1 VYLAHGP
8 WAGACIAAPG
18 GLSAERTAIVATTT
32 EQLKQIEFGA
42 LVEKLKEIAHELDVA
57 HELVEEFEMQYK
69 GGPTVFN
76 TEERWLLNGF
86 TEEALLELKTMTG
99 EILSVRADLLGG
111 TTSAEAELL
120 HAVGG

>member
-1 VYLAHGP
+1 
-8 WAGACIAAPG
+8 
-18 GLSAERTAIVATTT
+18 VATTT

-42 LVEKLKEIAHELDVA
+42 LVEKLKETAHELDVA
-57 HELVEEFEMQYK
+57 HELVEELEMHK
-69 GGPTVFN
+69 DGLTVLN

-86 TEEALLELKTMTG
+86 TEEALLELKTMTAAV
-99 EILSVRADLLGG
+99 LSVRADLLGG